1 MVEDISNAHWKDT
14 EALPGGVD
22 DMTKIAYLHESGV
35 LHNLS
40 TRYELN
46 EIYVSVLVSW
56 LWLFCWAFCRNVLS
70 GLLRLWF
77 VIV

>member
-1 MVEDISNAHWKDT
+1 MVVDISNAHPKYT

-22 DMTKIAYLHESGV
+22 DMTKPAYLHEPRV

-46 EIYVSVLVSW
+46 KIYVSVLVS
-56 LWLFCWAFCRNVLS
+56 
-70 GLLRLWF
+70 
-77 VIV
+77 